1 MPWTSETGPQ
11 GPRLVLTGAVDIFEA
26 AALHKTLVDLAS
38 APGAAE
44 VGLRGCTDMDSSVVQ
59 LLLAFERARQAGGQ
73 SVRFAGQ
80 EGRVRL
86 LLSRFGVAG
95 AAEASPPAA
104 GPARVG
110 QASGAGSADLPI
122 K

>member
-11 GPRLVLTGAVDIFEA
+11 RSRLVLSGAVDIFDA

-38 APGAAE
+38 APGVTDVE
-44 VGLRGCTDMDSSVVQ
+44 LRNCTDMDSSVVQ
-59 LLLAFERARQAGGQ
+59 LLLAFERAREAGGH
-73 SVRFAGQ
+73 SVQFTGQ